1 EVEIRE
7 KVIDVEAR
15 ASRHRDGAVGA
26 VEQFANITGP
36 MISLRRRKGLRH
48 EGVRRSA
55 EAIGRGTCSRVE
67 ERNNVLSTIAQ
78 RRQHASHDIDP
89 VPKVLSEAALEHH
102 FLKIA

>member
-1 EVEIRE
+1 MFFQRRNDVTLLGLVARLVQRYGLAVVVDTHEVEIRE

-26 VEQFANITGP
+26 VEQFADITGP
-36 MISLRRRKGLRH
+36 LISLRRRKGLRH

-67 ERNNVLSTIAQ
+67 
-78 RRQHASHDIDP
+78 
-89 VPKVLSEAALEHH
+89 
-102 FLKIA
+102 